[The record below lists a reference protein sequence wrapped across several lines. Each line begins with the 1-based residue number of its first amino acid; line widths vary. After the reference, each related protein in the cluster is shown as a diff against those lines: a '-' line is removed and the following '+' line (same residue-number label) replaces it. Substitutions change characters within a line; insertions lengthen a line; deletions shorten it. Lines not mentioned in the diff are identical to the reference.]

1 VYGRPLARPVASF
14 PCDPPLTIP
23 KGTAPAAESRS
34 HPGSAALASVRFL
47 VSERIADLDDGLA
60 RLEQRT
66 AETESQR
73 GELRDRLEG
82 AEVIR
87 RHVLNNFQHLRPAE
101 VDEAFQT
108 ALTLRVDL
116 ATVEE
121 RFRELGARLSDVRGE
136 LELLRNLARSLDDA
150 GAGEDAEAT
159 TAAEGASRF
168 RSASRQVF
176 QIIEEER
183 MRIARDMHDG
193 PAQSMANLVLQAEV
207 LEKLLLKDP
216 AAMVSELIDFKS
228 VVREALDETRR
239 LIFDLRP
246 MTLDDLGLVPTL
258 RRFIKEFGDKSG
270 IVARFHLV
278 GEERRLPGNY
288 EAVLFRIVQEA
299 LANVRKHAGAR
310 GVDVTLT
317 LQSHRAV
324 AVVKDDGEGFDV
336 NATEA
341 RQGRTRNLG
350 LISMRE
356 RADLEKGALEIRSQ
370 IGKGTEVRVS
380 FDF

>member
-1 VYGRPLARPVASF
+1 M
-14 PCDPPLTIP
+14 
-23 KGTAPAAESRS
+23 GTAPVAESRPHS
-34 HPGSAALASVRFL
+34 GSAALDSARYI
-47 VSERIADLDDGLA
+47 VSERIAELDDAAG
-60 RLEQRT
+60 RLETRI
-66 AETESQR
+66 AEAESLR
-73 GELRDRLEG
+73 AELRDRLDS

-87 RHVLNNFQHLRPAE
+87 RHVLNNFRHLQPAE
-101 VDEAFQT
+101 VDEAFQN
-108 ALTLRVDL
+108 ALSLRVDL

-121 RFRELGARLSDVRGE
+121 RFRELGARLTEVRAGQE
-136 LELLRNLARSLDDA
+136 ALRAVGHSLDDLNPD
-150 GAGEDAEAT
+150 EQEA

-216 AAMVSELIDFKS
+216 AAVVTELIDFKS

-258 RRFIKEFGDKSG
+258 RRFVKEYGDKSG
-270 IVARFHLV
+270 IGARFHVV

-288 EAVLFRIVQEA
+288 EGVLFRIVQEA
-299 LANVRKHAGAR
+299 LANVRKHASAHH
-310 GVDVTLT
+310 VDVTLT
-317 LQSHRAV
+317 LQQHRVV
-324 AVVKDDGEGFDV
+324 AVVKDDGDGFDV
-336 NATEA
+336 VATEA
-341 RQGRTRNLG
+341 RQGRTRHLG

-370 IGKGTEVRVS
+370 LGKGTEVRAT

>member
-1 VYGRPLARPVASF
+1 VLS
-14 PCDPPLTIP
+14 
-23 KGTAPAAESRS
+23 
-34 HPGSAALASVRFL
+34 GSRFL
-47 VSERIADLDDGLA
+47 VTERISDLDDAAGL
-60 RLEQRT
+60 LEQRI
-66 AETESQR
+66 AEAESQR
-73 GELRDRLEG
+73 AELRERLES
-82 AEVIR
+82 AESIR
-87 RHVLNNFQHLRPAE
+87 LHTLNHFKHLEPSE
-101 VDEAFQT
+101 VDEAFQV

-121 RFRELGARLSDVRGE
+121 RFRELSARLSE
-136 LELLRNLARSLDDA
+136 LRAGQEALRTVLRSLDELAFD
-150 GAGEDAEAT
+150 DAEAEE

-176 QIIEEER
+176 QIVEEER

-207 LEKLLLKDP
+207 LERLLLKDP
-216 AAMVSELIDFKS
+216 SAVVTELIDFKS

-258 RRFIKEFGDKSG
+258 RRYIKEYADKSG

-299 LANVRKHAGAR
+299 LTNVRKHAQAR
-310 GVDVTLT
+310 NVDVTLT
-317 LQSHRAV
+317 LQQHRAV

-336 NATEA
+336 AATEA

-370 IGKGTEVRVS
+370 LGKGTEVRVV

>member
-1 VYGRPLARPVASF
+1 
-14 PCDPPLTIP
+14 LTIP
-23 KGTAPAAESRS
+23 KGSAPPAETRP
-34 HPGSAALASVRFL
+34 HPGSASVAGIRFV
-47 VSERIADLDDGLA
+47 VSERIADLDEAVA
-60 RLEQRT
+60 RIEQRI

-73 GELRDRLEG
+73 AELRERLDS
-82 AEVIR
+82 AEAIR
-87 RHVLNNFQHLRPAE
+87 RHVLTNFRRLEPAE
-101 VDEAFQT
+101 VEDSFQN
-108 ALTLRVDL
+108 ALSLRVDL

-121 RFRELGARLSDVRGE
+121 RFRELGARLTDVRAGQEVLRSVMHTLDE
-136 LELLRNLARSLDDA
+136 LGGDDDEPA
-150 GAGEDAEAT
+150 AE

-176 QIIEEER
+176 QIVEEER

-207 LEKLLLKDP
+207 LERLLLRDP
-216 AAMVSELIDFKS
+216 AAVVTELIDFKS

-258 RRFIKEFGDKSG
+258 RRFVKEYADKSG

-299 LANVRKHAGAR
+299 LNNARKHAHSR
-310 GVDVTLT
+310 NVDVNLT
-317 LQSHRAV
+317 LQPHRAV
-324 AVVKDDGEGFDV
+324 AVVKDDGDGFDV
-336 NATEA
+336 AATEA

-356 RADLEKGALEIRSQ
+356 RADLEKGSLEIRSQ
-370 IGKGTEVRVS
+370 LGKGTEVRVT

>member
-1 VYGRPLARPVASF
+1 
-14 PCDPPLTIP
+14 LTNL
-23 KGTAPAAESRS
+23 KGTLPAAESRT
-34 HPGSAALASVRFL
+34 HPGSAALATSRFL
-47 VSERIADLDDGLA
+47 VSERIADLDDAVA
-60 RLEQRT
+60 RLEQRLAE
-66 AETESQR
+66 AETQR
-73 GELRDRLEG
+73 SEMRDRLDS

-87 RHVLNNFQHLRPAE
+87 RHVLNNFRHLRPEE

-108 ALTLRVDL
+108 VLALRCDL

-121 RFRELGARLSDVRGE
+121 RFRELGARLGE
-136 LELLRNLARSLDDA
+136 ARSGHDVLRTVLRSLEDLGMEEDD
-150 GAGEDAEAT
+150 GS
-159 TAAEGASRF
+159 AAEGASRF

-183 MRIARDMHDG
+183 LRIARDMHDG

-207 LEKLLLKDP
+207 LERLLLRDP
-216 AAMVSELIDFKS
+216 TAVFAELVDFKS

-258 RRFIKEFGDKSG
+258 RKFIKEFGEKSG
-270 IVARFHLV
+270 LVARFHVV
-278 GEERRLPGNY
+278 GEERRLPGNH
-288 EAVLFRIVQEA
+288 EAVLFRIIQEA
-299 LANVRKHAGAR
+299 LNNVRKHASAHS
-310 GVDVTLT
+310 VEVTLT
-317 LQSHRAV
+317 LQAHRAV
-324 AVVKDDGEGFDV
+324 AVVKDDGDGFDV
-336 NATEA
+336 TATEA

-356 RADLEKGALEIRSQ
+356 RADLEKGALEIRSET
-370 IGKGTEVRVS
+370 GKGTEIRVT

>member
-1 VYGRPLARPVASF
+1 
-14 PCDPPLTIP
+14 LTNP

-34 HPGSAALASVRFL
+34 HHPGSAAHASVRFL
-47 VSERIADLDDGLA
+47 VAERIADLDDAVA
-60 RLEQRT
+60 RLEQRI
-66 AETESQR
+66 AEAESQR
-73 GELRDRLEG
+73 GELRERLDS

-87 RHVLNNFQHLRPAE
+87 RHVLNNFRHLRPAE

-108 ALTLRVDL
+108 VLALRVDL

-121 RFRELGARLSDVRGE
+121 RFRELGARLTEVRTG
-136 LELLRNLARSLDDA
+136 LEVLRNVARSLDDMTPEE
-150 GAGEDAEAT
+150 GGEA

-207 LEKLLLKDP
+207 LERLLLRDP
-216 AAMVSELIDFKS
+216 ARVVTELIDFKS

-258 RRFIKEFGDKSG
+258 RRFIKEYGDKSA
-270 IVARFHLV
+270 IVAHFHLV

-317 LQSHRAV
+317 LQPHRAV
-324 AVVKDDGEGFDV
+324 AVVKDDGDGFDV
-336 NATEA
+336 VATEA

-370 IGKGTEVRVS
+370 LGKGTEVRVT

>member
-1 VYGRPLARPVASF
+1 MAS
-14 PCDPPLTIP
+14 LERRI
-23 KGTAPAAESRS
+23 AESE
-34 HPGSAALASVRFL
+34 A
-47 VSERIADLDDGLA
+47 
-60 RLEQRT
+60 QR
-66 AETESQR
+66 A
-73 GELRDRLEG
+73 ELRDRLER

-87 RHVLNNFQHLRPAE
+87 RHVMNHFARLQPQE
-101 VDEAFQT
+101 VDDAFQDV
-108 ALTLRVDL
+108 LSLRVDL

-121 RFRELGARLSDVRGE
+121 RFRELGARVADVRAGQE
-136 LELLRNLARSLDDA
+136 ALRSVLRGLDDLA
-150 GAGEDAEAT
+150 TAEEGG
-159 TAAEGASRF
+159 AAEGASRF

-207 LEKLLLKDP
+207 LERLQGKDP
-216 AAMVSELIDFKS
+216 AAMLRELAHFKS
-228 VVREALDETRR
+228 GVRAALDETRR

-258 RRFIKEFGDKSG
+258 RKFIKEYGDESG
-270 IVARFHLV
+270 MVARFHLV

-299 LANVRKHAGAR
+299 LTNVRKHASAHS
-310 GVDVTLT
+310 VEVTLT
-317 LQSHRAV
+317 LQPHRAV
-324 AVVKDDGEGFDV
+324 AVIKDDGDGFDV
-336 NATEA
+336 AATEA

-356 RADLEKGALEIRSQ
+356 RADLEKGGLEIRSQ
-370 IGKGTEVRVS
+370 IGKGTEVRAT
-380 FDF
+380 FEF

>member
-1 VYGRPLARPVASF
+1 MYGRPLARLDASF
-14 PCDPPLTIP
+14 PCDPPLTNTS
-23 KGTAPAAESRS
+23 GTASAAESRS
-34 HPGSAALASVRFL
+34 HPGSAAIASIRFL
-47 VSERIADLDDGLA
+47 VAERIADLDDA
-60 RLEQRT
+60 V
-66 AETESQR
+66 AHVESQR
-73 GELRDRLEG
+73 GELREHLES

-87 RHVLNNFQHLRPAE
+87 RHVLNNFQWLQPAE

-108 ALTLRVDL
+108 ALSLRVDL

-121 RFRELGARLSDVRGE
+121 RFRELSARLGDQRTA
-136 LELLRNLARSLDDA
+136 LEVLGNLARSLDDL
-150 GAGEDAEAT
+150 GEGDGEASS
-159 TAAEGASRF
+159 AAEGASRF

-207 LEKLLLKDP
+207 LERLLLRDP
-216 AAMVSELIDFKS
+216 GAVVAELIDFKS

-258 RRFIKEFGDKSG
+258 RRYVKEYSEKSG

-288 EAVLFRIVQEA
+288 EAVLFRIIQEA
-299 LANVRKHAGAR
+299 LTNARKHASAH

-317 LQSHRAV
+317 LQPHRAV

-336 NATEA
+336 TATEA

-370 IGKGTEVRVS
+370 LGKGTEVRVT

>member
-1 VYGRPLARPVASF
+1 M
-14 PCDPPLTIP
+14 
-23 KGTAPAAESRS
+23 GTAPVAESRPHS
-34 HPGSAALASVRFL
+34 GSAALASARFI
-47 VSERIADLDDGLA
+47 VSERIAELDDAAG
-60 RLEQRT
+60 RLESRI
-66 AETESQR
+66 AEAESMR
-73 GELRDRLEG
+73 AELRDRLDS

-87 RHVLNNFQHLRPAE
+87 RHVLNNFRHLQPAE
-101 VDEAFQT
+101 VDEAFQN

-121 RFRELGARLSDVRGE
+121 RFRELTARLTEVRAGQE
-136 LELLRNLARSLDDA
+136 ALRAVGHSLEDLNPDQ
-150 GAGEDAEAT
+150 EDS

-216 AAMVSELIDFKS
+216 GAVVTELIDFKS
-228 VVREALDETRR
+228 TVREALDETRR

-258 RRFIKEFGDKSG
+258 RRFVKEFGDKTG
-270 IVARFHLV
+270 TTARFHLV

-288 EAVLFRIVQEA
+288 EGVLFRIVQEA
-299 LANVRKHAGAR
+299 LTNVRKHASAHN
-310 GVDVTLT
+310 VDLTLT
-317 LQSHRAV
+317 LQQHRAV
-324 AVVKDDGEGFDV
+324 AVVKDDGDGFDV
-336 NATEA
+336 VATEA
-341 RQGRTRNLG
+341 RQGRTRHLG

-370 IGKGTEVRVS
+370 LGKGTEVRVT

>member
-1 VYGRPLARPVASF
+1 
-14 PCDPPLTIP
+14 LTNL
-23 KGTAPAAESRS
+23 KGTVPAAELTTQ
-34 HPGSAALASVRFL
+34 PGSAALASARSL
-47 VSERIADLDDGLA
+47 VAERLADLDDAVA

-66 AETESQR
+66 AEAESMR
-73 GELRDRLEG
+73 AELRERLES

-87 RHVLNNFQHLRPAE
+87 RHVLNNFRHLHPAE

-108 ALTLRVDL
+108 VLALRIDL

-121 RFRELGARLSDVRGE
+121 RYRELGARLAEVRAGQDV
-136 LELLRNLARSLDDA
+136 LRTVLRSLDDLDVSA
-150 GAGEDAEAT
+150 EDA
-159 TAAEGASRF
+159 TAAEGVSRF

-176 QIIEEER
+176 QIVEEER
-183 MRIARDMHDG
+183 LRIARDMHDG

-207 LEKLLLKDP
+207 LERMLLRDP
-216 AAMVSELIDFKS
+216 TAVVAELIDFKS

-258 RRFIKEFGDKSG
+258 RKFIKEYGEKSG
-270 IVARFHLV
+270 LVARFHVV

-299 LANVRKHAGAR
+299 LTNARKHAVAHH
-310 GVDVTLT
+310 VDVTLT
-317 LQSHRAV
+317 LQPHRAV
-324 AVVKDDGEGFDV
+324 AVVKDDGDGFDV
-336 NATEA
+336 VATEA
-341 RQGRTRNLG
+341 RQGRTRHLG

-356 RADLEKGALEIRSQ
+356 RADLERGALEIRSQ
-370 IGKGTEVRVS
+370 IGKGTEVRAT

>member
-1 VYGRPLARPVASF
+1 
-14 PCDPPLTIP
+14 LTNL
-23 KGTAPAAESRS
+23 KATGSAAESRS
-34 HPGSAALASVRFL
+34 QPGSAALASARFL
-47 VSERIADLDDGLA
+47 VSERLADLDDAVA
-60 RLEQRT
+60 RLEQRI
-66 AETESQR
+66 AEAESLR
-73 GELRDRLEG
+73 AELRERLES

-87 RHVLNNFQHLRPAE
+87 RHVLTNFRHLLPDE
-101 VDEAFQT
+101 VDEAFQN
-108 ALTLRVDL
+108 ALSLRVDL

-121 RFRELGARLSDVRGE
+121 RFRELSARITEARAGQEVFRAVLHS
-136 LELLRNLARSLDDA
+136 LEDLDPD
-150 GAGEDAEAT
+150 ESET

-207 LEKLLLKDP
+207 LEKLLLRDP
-216 AAMVSELIDFKS
+216 SAVVTELIDFKS
-228 VVREALDETRR
+228 VVRDALDETRR

-258 RRFIKEFGDKSG
+258 RRYIKEYGDKSG
-270 IVARFHLV
+270 IVARFHVV

-299 LANVRKHAGAR
+299 LTNARRHAQAHS
-310 GVDVTLT
+310 VDVTLT
-317 LQSHRAV
+317 LQQHRVV
-324 AVVKDDGEGFDV
+324 AVVKDDGDGFDV
-336 NATEA
+336 VATEQ

-370 IGKGTEVRVS
+370 IGKGTEVRVT